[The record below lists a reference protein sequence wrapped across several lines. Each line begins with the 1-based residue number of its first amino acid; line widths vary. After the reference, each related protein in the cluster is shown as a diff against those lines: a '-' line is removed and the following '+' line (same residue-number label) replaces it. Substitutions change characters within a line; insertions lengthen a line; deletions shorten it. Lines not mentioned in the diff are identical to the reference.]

1 MDQLGFLLYPLSSD
15 CMPGSGTKCS
25 RLALNLFDKHP
36 FKPKMINL
44 AHRLALS
51 VFIFTGILEAED
63 RFCTTVGKFSMLT
76 QPLHLYLHELS

>member
-15 CMPGSGTKCS
+15 CMPVSGTKCS